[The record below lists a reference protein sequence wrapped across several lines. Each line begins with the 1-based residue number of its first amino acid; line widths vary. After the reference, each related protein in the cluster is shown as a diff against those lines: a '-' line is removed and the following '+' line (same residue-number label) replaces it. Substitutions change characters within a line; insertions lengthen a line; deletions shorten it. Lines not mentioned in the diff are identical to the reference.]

1 MVNKQNIRI
10 SGGMSM
16 DAAKMAATY
25 KNQQILTSSPE
36 QLTLML
42 YNGAIRFIDES
53 MIALDQKDLQKSHN
67 TNMRAQDIVREFMAT
82 LDMSYEIA
90 KGYYQLYDYVEYRLI
105 QANMKKDKSQLE
117 DAKQILVELR
127 DAWVQAMK
135 LARNEQLT
143 AQ

>member
-1 MVNKQNIRI
+1 
-10 SGGMSM
+10 M

-117 DAKQILVELR
+117 DAKQILIELR
-127 DAWVQAMK
+127 DAWAEAMK
-135 LARNEQLT
+135 LARNAQAT
-143 AQ
+143 AR

>member
-1 MVNKQNIRI
+1 
-10 SGGMSM
+10 MSM

-117 DAKQILVELR
+117 DAKQILIELR
-127 DAWVQAMK
+127 DAWAEAMK
-135 LARNEQLT
+135 LARNAQAT
-143 AQ
+143 AR